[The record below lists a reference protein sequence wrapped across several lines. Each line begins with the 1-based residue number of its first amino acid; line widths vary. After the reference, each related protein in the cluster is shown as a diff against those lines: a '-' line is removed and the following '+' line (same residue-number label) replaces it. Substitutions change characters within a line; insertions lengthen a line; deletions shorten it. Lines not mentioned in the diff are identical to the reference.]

1 MKTRIPVLGN
11 KNIVNLCYRALVL
24 SIVVFVSACAEFP
37 RIATQKD
44 VLEVKESVLKMEKNM
59 DDIKRNQAEQGI
71 RLDELNGNV
80 LSIIGS
86 MDMLVNTLSKK
97 IENLERK
104 LSGGKTTPGSAANE
118 AKPSS
123 EQPSAAKEIYALA
136 YQDYVKGNYALSI
149 MGFDELIKRYPDDQ
163 LALGAKYW
171 KGENYLSQEKFD
183 DAISEF
189 DGVILSSGSGDT
201 DEARKAKFKKA
212 LIYIKL
218 SQNDKAISLFDE
230 IIKKYPLTQEAVQA
244 KEKKASLSNQ

>member
-1 MKTRIPVLGN
+1 
-11 KNIVNLCYRALVL
+11 
-24 SIVVFVSACAEFP
+24 
-37 RIATQKD
+37 
-44 VLEVKESVLKMEKNM
+44 
-59 DDIKRNQAEQGI
+59 
-71 RLDELNGNV
+71 
-80 LSIIGS
+80 
-86 MDMLVNTLSKK
+86 
-97 IENLERK
+97 
-104 LSGGKTTPGSAANE
+104 
-118 AKPSS
+118 
-123 EQPSAAKEIYALA
+123 
-136 YQDYVKGNYALSI
+136 

>member
-1 MKTRIPVLGN
+1 MKTRL
-11 KNIVNLCYRALVL
+11 LAL

-44 VLEVKESVLKMEKNM
+44 VLEVKESVLKMEMNM

-86 MDMLVNTLSKK
+86 IDTFVNTLSKK

-104 LSGGKTTPGSAANE
+104 LPGKATPGSTANE
-118 AKPSS
+118 TKSS
-123 EQPSAAKEIYALA
+123 PEQLSAAKEIYALA

-171 KGENYLSQEKFD
+171 KGENYLSQEKYD
-183 DAISEF
+183 DAIREF
-189 DGVILSSGSGDT
+189 DEVVLSSGSGDT

-212 LIYIKL
+212 LIYIKIN
-218 SQNDKAISLFDE
+218 QNDKAISLLDE

-244 KEKKASLSNQ
+244 KEKKTSLSNQ